1 MAEVYPKL
9 IVPQVNFL
17 HSLNVESLLSCYPK
31 LLVSR
36 RVKGA
41 KEEAFDTFNGRSQLK
56 DSLMGQ
62 VANMSL
68 NLLGAL
74 FENDKHLVFAPIN
87 EYVKDWNGEDVS
99 SDDLDGKFLVEEV
112 CFPIFFYVEDIH
124 NYPFTAPYY
133 FVKESD
139 ALIFISSIPQGDIE
153 KKYADKFNKVDPIK
167 VKTHALMKHAPTNFN
182 YWHCVLDSYPNI
194 SSENPIPTNCKN
206 AQKRIIKLLRTD
218 LIKKFLKTDVKVDY
232 KIDSKAYINS

>member
-1 MAEVYPKL
+1 MAEVYPKV

-41 KEEAFDTFNGRSQLK
+41 KEGAFDTFNGRSQLK

-74 FENDKHLVFAPIN
+74 MEDRDIPIVFLGNMRCSIN
-87 EYVKDWNGEDVS
+87 Y
-99 SDDLDGKFLVEEV
+99 
-112 CFPIFFYVEDIH
+112 
-124 NYPFTAPYY
+124 
-133 FVKESD
+133 
-139 ALIFISSIPQGDIE
+139 
-153 KKYADKFNKVDPIK
+153 IK
-167 VKTHALMKHAPTNFN
+167 
-182 YWHCVLDSYPNI
+182 
-194 SSENPIPTNCKN
+194 
-206 AQKRIIKLLRTD
+206 
-218 LIKKFLKTDVKVDY
+218 
-232 KIDSKAYINS
+232 

>member
-1 MAEVYPKL
+1 MAEVYPKV

-41 KEEAFDTFNGRSQLK
+41 KEGAFDTFNGRSQLK

-112 CFPIFFYVEDIH
+112 CFPIFF
-124 NYPFTAPYY
+124 
-133 FVKESD
+133 
-139 ALIFISSIPQGDIE
+139 
-153 KKYADKFNKVDPIK
+153 
-167 VKTHALMKHAPTNFN
+167 M
-182 YWHCVLDSYPNI
+182 W
-194 SSENPIPTNCKN
+194 
-206 AQKRIIKLLRTD
+206 RIYIIIRLL
-218 LIKKFLKTDVKVDY
+218 LHIIL
-232 KIDSKAYINS
+232 